1 MTFRDQ
7 YANALAVKTD
17 MPVENVPAAA
27 YFAGAF
33 YEQLESCAGRIP
45 TVLCG
50 GGVKIDEALTL
61 SHAPL
66 DCRLLLY
73 TLEGMGTLHIEGQ
86 RYPLETGTLL
96 YLNRSRCDFS
106 LLSGLHPWRFITFSF
121 WGGGFFPFLS
131 LWQMWIH
138 SCSHSWKIT
147 LPC

>member
-66 DCRLLLY
+66 NCRMLLY
-73 TLEGMGTLHIEGQ
+73 TQEGAGTLLIEGQ

-96 YLNRSRCDFS
+96 WIAADVTSLCSPIRSRGILS
-106 LLSGLHPWRFITFSF
+106 LFRL
-121 WGGGFFPFLS
+121 GGGFFPFLS